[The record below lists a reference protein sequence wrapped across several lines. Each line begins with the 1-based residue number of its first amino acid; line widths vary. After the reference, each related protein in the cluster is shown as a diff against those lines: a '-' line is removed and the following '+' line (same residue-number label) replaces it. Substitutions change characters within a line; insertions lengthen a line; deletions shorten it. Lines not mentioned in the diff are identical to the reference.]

1 MSDAD
6 EAEISGADEEVQF
19 TLKAVINRQKTKVLF
34 AEIDSQFADV
44 LISFLTMPLGKMVKL
59 LKDHYSRDEAPPIGS
74 LTSLYNGLSNL
85 DSRHFWTE
93 GCKHMLLNPRSSLEY
108 KCSRLK
114 LDINDTRLNKYFC
127 CEDPRCS
134 RPSYSNISM
143 HRDVGVCACG
153 KSLNREVGLRN
164 SSELADGDRDDGFF
178 VVANE
183 SFLISDDLRIVPNV
197 ARSVMDTL
205 KNLGITDMD
214 GAEFRNVVFGFN
226 EVIDLLKGSLLSR
239 TPLSDMIILN
249 RRKFYIARSK
259 FERGIHQMEFE
270 GNPNVEKM
278 ILKVT
283 VQKSTNKLLFAQ
295 SDEVF
300 VDFLCSLLTFPLGGV
315 EYLLCNNTCFK
326 SIDNLYRSLAD
337 FIDTKYLANADM
349 KKILMKPKLPYGYMC
364 RNKILPLSGNTDPR
378 LFYHKGSGN
387 KEWLS
392 YSSQDTKHARA
403 IKYRNNGGD
412 FVNGR
417 KMYMVS
423 DDLTVNPLCMVSIFS
438 ILKDM
443 KITLSDVR
451 EVEVPIGVDEGLS
464 ILKASLTS
472 TTSLTDGL
480 MLNPVLNKKPKQ
492 EPREYFMH
500 Y

>member
-6 EAEISGADEEVQF
+6 EAETSGADEEVRF
-19 TLKAVINRQKTKVLF
+19 TLKAVINRHKTKVLF
-34 AEIDSQFADV
+34 AEIDSRFADV
-44 LISFLTMPLGKMVKL
+44 LLSFLTMPLGKIVKL
-59 LKDHYSRDEAPPIGS
+59 LNDHYRDEAPPIGS
-74 LTSLYNGLSNL
+74 LTSLYDGLSNL
-85 DSRHFWTE
+85 DSCHFWTE
-93 GCKHMLLNPRSSLEY
+93 GCKNMLLNPRSSLEY

-114 LDINDTRLNKYFC
+114 LDINDTRFNNYFC

-143 HRDVGVCACG
+143 HRDVGLCACG
-153 KSLNREVGLRN
+153 RSLNREVGVRN
-164 SSELADGDRDDGFF
+164 SCELADGDRDDGVF

-183 SFLISDDLRIVPNV
+183 SFLISDDLRLVPNV
-197 ARSVMDTL
+197 AGSVMGTL

-214 GAEFRNVVFGFN
+214 GAELRNVVFGFD

-249 RRKFYIARSK
+249 RRKFYIARPK
-259 FERGIHQMEFE
+259 PERGIHEREFE
-270 GNPNVEKM
+270 GSSSIKKT

-295 SDEVF
+295 SNNEF

-315 EYLLCNNTCFK
+315 EYHLCNNTSFK
-326 SIDNLYRSLAD
+326 GIDNLYTSLAD
-337 FIDTKYLANADM
+337 FIGDEYLANADIR
-349 KKILMKPKLPYGYMC
+349 KSLMKPSLPHGYMSE
-364 RNKILPLSGNTDPR
+364 NKILPLVGNTDPR
-378 LFYHKGSGN
+378 LFYHKGLGMDE
-387 KEWLS
+387 EWLS
-392 YSSQDTKHARA
+392 YSSRDSKCARA
-403 IKYRNNGGD
+403 IKYRNNGGYYI
-412 FVNGR
+412 NGR

-423 DDLTVNPLCMVSIFS
+423 DDLTVTPLCMISIFS

-443 KITLSDVR
+443 KITLSDVK

-472 TTSLTDGL
+472 TTALTDGL

-492 EPREYFMH
+492 EPQGYFMH